1 MEIRKME
8 GDMKANHLQ
17 HWTAAMGE
25 EGLKQHA
32 KAEGKWTTSIF
43 QRLRNIQQRKVLVVS
58 KQRITA
64 T

>member
-1 MEIRKME
+1 
-8 GDMKANHLQ
+8 MKANHLQ